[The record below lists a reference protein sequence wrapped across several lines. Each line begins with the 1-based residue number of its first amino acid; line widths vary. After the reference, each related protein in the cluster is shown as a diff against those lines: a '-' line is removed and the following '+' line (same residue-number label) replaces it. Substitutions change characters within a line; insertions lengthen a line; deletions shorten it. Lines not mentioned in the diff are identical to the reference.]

1 MVFQL
6 FNLISLTWQKL
17 YDKFEAAFNKA
28 IGDWIARTR
37 LMINHNPLTMGLI
50 YADNCSNEND
60 KAKPSQFK
68 NSDFLNWI
76 TQLHQRLI
84 ILTDNRIAN

>member
-1 MVFQL
+1 MVFQ
-6 FNLISLTWQKL
+6 FFHLISLTWQKL
-17 YDKFEAAFNKA
+17 YDQFEAAFIKA

-60 KAKPSQFK
+60 KGKPSQFK